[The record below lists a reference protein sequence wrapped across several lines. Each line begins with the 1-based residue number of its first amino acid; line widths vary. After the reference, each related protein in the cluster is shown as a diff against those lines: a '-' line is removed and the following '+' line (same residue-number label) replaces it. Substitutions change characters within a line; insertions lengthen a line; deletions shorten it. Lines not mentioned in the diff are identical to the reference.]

1 MQRTFASGLIEAGG
15 NGRGRYYMR
24 SSKYYK
30 KTKNTVAYIRQKDID
45 PIRYEELVLELLK
58 KKGDVK
64 RADVVDLLHVT
75 KPQAFRILKKMAE
88 ANKIKLIGSGAGAK
102 YILF

>member
-1 MQRTFASGLIEAGG
+1 MNAPVVLFVYNRMLSDKIE
-15 NGRGRYYMR
+15 
-24 SSKYYK
+24 YYK

-45 PIRYEELVLELLK
+45 PIRHEELVLELLK

-75 KPQAFRILKKMAE
+75 EPQAFRILKKMAD
-88 ANKIKLIGSGAGAK
+88 ANKIRLVGSGAGSK
-102 YILF
+102 YVLN